1 MSFTTTPSDMTS
13 AAEVTGTEKSIA
25 ILGAG
30 AMGTLFGARL
40 SQAGIPVTLVDVNQ
54 ELLQSIREQG
64 LQCTTDHGVLRA
76 KASAMQASELSFHP
90 QRWLIFTKA
99 AHTRA
104 ALQSIAH
111 LIGPQ
116 TLLLSL
122 QNGIGHIE
130 TLHDFADASQIAV
143 GVTTWP
149 AKLQS
154 AGCISSLGSGKIR
167 FMPRDGQV
175 TKDFQ
180 DLCDDL
186 NRAGMNCE
194 IDAQVEAAIWEKLAF
209 NAAFN
214 GLCGV
219 TRQTVDGMANPA
231 GRTLIGEVLNEV
243 IAVAK
248 ANGIAVQAERI
259 QATVEDALMH
269 HIGHQ
274 PSMLQDLLA
283 GRPTE
288 TDSIHGAVIRQ
299 AERHGIATPVTR
311 MLHQLVSLS
320 ERRPS

>member
-1 MSFTTTPSDMTS
+1 MTS
-13 AAEVTGTEKSIA
+13 IESSSIA

-54 ELLQSIREQG
+54 ELLQSIRDQG
-64 LQCTTDHGVLRA
+64 LQCTTDHGVLHA
-76 KASAMQASELSFHP
+76 KVNAMQASDLKFRP

-111 LIGPQ
+111 LIVPQ

-130 TLHDFADASQIAV
+130 TLHEFADASQIAV

-154 AGCISSLGSGKIR
+154 AGCVSSLGSGKIR
-167 FMPRDGQV
+167 FMPRDGQISAG
-175 TKDFQ
+175 FQ
-180 DLCDDL
+180 NFCDDL

-194 IDAQVEAAIWEKLAF
+194 IDAHVETAIWEKLAF

-219 TRQTVDGMANPA
+219 TRQTVDGMANPV
-231 GRTLIGEVLNEV
+231 GRALIGEVLGEV
-243 IAVAK
+243 IAVAR
-248 ANGIAVQAERI
+248 ANGVVVQPERI
-259 QATVEDALMH
+259 QATVEDALTH
-269 HIGHQ
+269 HVGHQ

-283 GRPTE
+283 GRATE
-288 TDSIHGAVIRQ
+288 TDSIHGAVIRA
-299 AERHGIATPVTR
+299 AERHGIATPMTR
-311 MLHQLVSLS
+311 ALYQLVSLS
-320 ERRPS
+320 ERRPT